1 MAFPISLVGESQ
13 AGGVITGPG
22 MPTWTVLGKPM
33 SLLNDDVAG
42 HGTGSHA
49 GPKMVEG
56 SGWFT
61 INGVPVVR
69 TGNKASCGHEANG
82 NPWMTL
88 PF

>member
-1 MAFPISLVGESQ
+1 MLPVSLVGQSQ

-22 MPTWTVLGKPM
+22 KPTWTIMGLPI

-42 HGTGSHA
+42 HGTGAHA

-56 SGWFT
+56 SGWFS
-61 INGVPVVR
+61 IGGIPVVR

-82 NPWMTL
+82 NPWMNIAL
-88 PF
+88 

>member
-1 MAFPISLVGESQ
+1 
-13 AGGVITGPG
+13 
-22 MPTWTVLGKPM
+22 
-33 SLLNDDVAG
+33 
-42 HGTGSHA
+42 
-49 GPKMVEG
+49 MVEG